1 MIVLGTLHNAAILG
15 RRHVH
20 KCWSVEFLKMEH
32 LCCKCK
38 RLFGLSLD
46 AIFQMVRGEKCAL
59 TPKKVVKVMG
69 KLVTPSQPKRLLL
82 TKGMLISQICKN
94 RRQVLFKYRDNPT

>member
-20 KCWSVEFLKMEH
+20 KCWLVEFLKMEH
-32 LCCKCK
+32 LCCKGK

-46 AIFQMVRGEKCAL
+46 AIFQMVRGKNVL
-59 TPKKVVKVMG
+59 LPPKKVVKVMG
-69 KLVTPSQPKRLLL
+69 KLVTPSQPK
-82 TKGMLISQICKN
+82 KHSFSKQKPISEICKN